1 MSNIIYCNISALR
14 VSVPVAFNTAEIR
27 DTILPI
33 VSERISV
40 IRLPFYEW
48 HSNPC
53 YDCAEML
60 KIDAAID
67 GADLLV
73 KFNCQSFGDAYR
85 VDLKGFHW
93 DFWKSVIASLTAALL
108 SRNTLVAHAACIEI
122 NEKLILL
129 PGHSGDGK
137 SSVSF
142 QCISQGIAVYASELC
157 YIEKDILIAGNLAA
171 SIDAAALEHFKIPL
185 PQNNQRREERVL
197 VNTKPLPEN
206 RKIDKVF
213 FPRVN
218 KGNLHIRKITS
229 RRARMLL
236 YENIFSQLP
245 AGQMLCHNSIP
256 ISPPPSNAQ
265 LIAIANQVS
274 ELIKDESF
282 IIEGFPDKI
291 LEWIKEHG

>member
-1 MSNIIYCNISALR
+1 
-14 VSVPVAFNTAEIR
+14 
-27 DTILPI
+27 
-33 VSERISV
+33 
-40 IRLPFYEW
+40 
-48 HSNPC
+48 
-53 YDCAEML
+53 ML

-85 VDLKGFHW
+85 VDVKGFHW

-122 NEKLILL
+122 NNKLILL

-142 QCISQGIAVYASELC
+142 QCINQGIDVYASELC

-185 PQNNQRREERVL
+185 PQNNQCREERVL

-218 KGNLHIRKITS
+218 KGNLHIRKINS

-245 AGQMLCHNSIP
+245 A
-256 ISPPPSNAQ
+256 
-265 LIAIANQVS
+265 
-274 ELIKDESF
+274 
-282 IIEGFPDKI
+282 EGARVKT
-291 LEWIKEHG
+291 KRN